1 MSRPN
6 PAPVPPPLPLIDT
19 HTHLQE
25 DGYVGDLAE
34 TIARAADAG
43 VGTLFVVGIDRAT
56 SEAAVSLAEQH
67 DALFA
72 VVGVQPNY
80 VHQTAPDDRDRITEL
95 AAHPRVVAV
104 GETGLDHYWDYAPHD
119 LQEEWFRWH
128 LGLSVAYGKPFVVHC
143 REAEADTVRVMRE
156 FAELPGSR
164 DEGAAGAEGL
174 PPGVMHSFAGDAET
188 ARRCL
193 DLGLHLSFSG
203 MVTYKKNKALLA
215 VAADCPADRLLVETD
230 CPYLVPTPRRGKVKR
245 NEPAYV
251 AYTLSAIA
259 EARGLPAAEL
269 AETTTA
275 NARRL
280 FGLDDAPS
288 R

>member
-1 MSRPN
+1 MSKSKKK
-6 PAPVPPPLPLIDT
+6 PAPPAPPPLPLVDT

-25 DGYVGDLAE
+25 DGYVGDLEE

-43 VGTLFVVGIDRAT
+43 VGTMFVVGIDRPT
-56 SEAAVSLAEQH
+56 SEAAVSLAEAH

-80 VHQTAPDDRDRITEL
+80 AHQTAPDDRDRITEL

-128 LGLSVAYGKPFVVHC
+128 LGLSADCGKPFVVHC

-156 FAELPGSR
+156 FAGTR
-164 DEGAAGAEGL
+164 ADGL
-174 PPGVMHSFAGDAET
+174 PPGVMHSFAGDADT
-188 ARRCL
+188 ARQCL
-193 DLGLHLSFSG
+193 ELGMHLSFSG
-203 MVTYKKNKALLA
+203 MVTYKKNDALLA
-215 VAADCPADRLLVETD
+215 VAAECPADRLLVETD
-230 CPYLVPTPRRGKVKR
+230 CPYLVPTPQRGRVKR
-245 NEPAYV
+245 NEPAFV
-251 AYTLSAIA
+251 AYTLTKIA

-269 AETTTA
+269 AETSTT
-275 NARRL
+275 NARQL
-280 FGLDDAPS
+280 FGLPG
-288 R
+288 